1 MWRTDIDRRT
11 PHFHTAVALHPPT
24 TMAAG
29 RRPPTSPPRKSLKP
43 AHPFFSLTSKLRYRT
58 DATTDNHPPHVEPKP
73 RLYHH
78 HHRTPHAYQK
88 DNAATRCARQRSRG
102 ACAATKCA
110 THGATVQRR
119 ASDDGD
125 DDDEA
130 TTTQTMTTKTTT
142 MDVATVRAA
151 VVSTTTAM
159 TMEQWRVA

>member
-1 MWRTDIDRRT
+1 MFNLNVLYCTVCGELTSIAGLPIATQPWHYT
-11 PHFHTAVALHPPT
+11 PRQWLP
-24 TMAAG
+24 AAG
-29 RRPPTSPPRKSLKP
+29 LRRH
-43 AHPFFSLTSKLRYRT
+43 HPLRYRT

-78 HHRTPHAYQK
+78 HHHHRTPRAYQK
-88 DNAATRCARQRSRG
+88 DNAATRCVRQRNRG

-142 MDVATVRAA
+142 TDVATVQAA